1 MLIKE
6 AMKTPPRSI
15 APSNTVAEAA
25 RVMDK
30 ECIGSLPVVKDG
42 KLVGI
47 LTDRDICCRAI
58 GQGRDPQRT
67 SVRTIM
73 SRDVVTCFDD
83 QDLHDAAAVM
93 ERRKVLRV
101 PILDRTKRLV
111 GIVTLADL
119 SHRVGPELTAEVEG
133 NVTWR

>member
-1 MLIKE
+1 MLIRE

-15 APSNTVAEAA
+15 AASSSIAEAA
-25 RVMDK
+25 RVMER
-30 ECIGSLPVVKDG
+30 ECIGSLPVVKNG

-47 LTDRDICCRAI
+47 LTDRDICCRGI
-58 GQGRDPQRT
+58 GQGHDPKRT
-67 SVRTIM
+67 SVGKIM

-93 ERRKVLRV
+93 ERKKVLRV
-101 PILDRTKRLV
+101 PILDRAKRLV

-119 SHRVGPELTAEVEG
+119 SHRVGPELTAEVES